1 MNECKG
7 EKMKTRWLRSLSA
20 LLLGLPLAAPLQA
33 TEILLNGGFETGD
46 FTGWN
51 VGPNPGAG
59 GCDQAWTVAASG
71 SECQPLGAPVGGFG
85 AYTSLDGSG
94 PLTRTIS
101 QSFVLAGLSAAT
113 LAWSEAAQVDNAG
126 SLPREFSID
135 LRDAGNVLI
144 ANLYNEAFAAGA
156 STGFGLT
163 AHSLDLSALL
173 AAHVGENVNI
183 AFSTIVPE
191 NFTGPAGFLLDAV
204 SLDVTAA
211 AVPEPASL
219 ALLAIG
225 AAAAGA
231 TRRRRINSI

>member
-1 MNECKG
+1 
-7 EKMKTRWLRSLSA
+7 MKTRWPHILSA

-33 TEILLNGGFETGD
+33 TELFLNGGFETGD

-59 GCDQAWTVAASG
+59 GCDQPWSVAASG
-71 SECQPLGAPVGGFG
+71 SECQPVGAPLGGFG

-113 LAWSEAAQVDNAG
+113 LAWSEAAQVDNFG

-144 ANLYNEAFAAGA
+144 ANLYNEAFAAG
-156 STGFGLT
+156 SSGGFGLT

-191 NFTGPAGFLLDAV
+191 NFAGPAGFLLDAV

-211 AVPEPASL
+211 VPEPASL
-219 ALLAIG
+219 ALFAIG

-231 TRRRRINSI
+231 ARRRRFNPH